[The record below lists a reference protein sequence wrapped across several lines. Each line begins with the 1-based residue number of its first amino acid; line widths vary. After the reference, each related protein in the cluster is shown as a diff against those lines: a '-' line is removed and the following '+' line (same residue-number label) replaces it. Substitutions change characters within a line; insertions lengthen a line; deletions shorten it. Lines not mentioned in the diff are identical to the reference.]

1 MRLEDIEVRIY
12 DEEVGERESMRVT
25 LTLQTNASDY
35 EGMMSDLLGL
45 TGEEVVIKRKAYVAK
60 NEIEIPNEPKKI
72 RRIPCI
78 DQTTYL
84 EV

>member
-1 MRLEDIEVRIY
+1 MLLENIDVSVYERHGIENSIIVN
-12 DEEVGERESMRVT
+12 

-35 EGMMSDLLGL
+35 EGTMSDLLGL
-45 TGEEVVIKRKAYVAK
+45 TGKEVVIKRKAYVAK